1 MYKYQ
6 VNFDKV
12 FVDGILSG
20 KRYHDH
26 LRFVSKSDAIF
37 FAKRDG
43 MIITECTRTG
53 SYRQEDSQVI
63 AIEPMLTEK
72 Y

>member
-1 MYKYQ
+1 MEQPYKYQ

-12 FVDGILSG
+12 FIDGQLKG
-20 KRYHDH
+20 HRYHDH

-43 MIITECTRTG
+43 LIISAYG
-53 SYRQEDSQVI
+53 GDNYRQEESQI
-63 AIEPMLTEK
+63 IDLRQYA
-72 Y
+72 